1 MLCLQCT
8 MKSLLQ
14 CCSTAAVV
22 GINTRAFF
30 INGDNVFELKQEGAL
45 SASNGIGDPQ
55 HDKSGDPMEIQ
66 CGGISKDADDTL
78 WCAVSRC
85 NKSLEIYREST
96 FQVLHATAKRNS
108 CLTFAWNKALGGMVI
123 CGDLVGDATAF
134 PLEGTRKGRLLLG
147 HTASMLTGVRLVG
160 GTTLLTADRDEKVRV
175 SSFPQ
180 TCIIKGFL
188 LGHSAFISSVD
199 AVNDDMCV
207 TCGGDFTVRL
217 WKLSTFELLAQVDT
231 DSELPIQMSTDGDR
245 VAVIFH
251 NSNAIRIYSMVA
263 LELLQ
268 TLESAT
274 QPLAVVLHD
283 DRMTVLA
290 KEPALLQVYTLGDDS
305 SYNATTNIAFSK
317 LNELCGDETLPSSI
331 LEADSSTGQLKLGK
345 TQETRTANPADI
357 PWNRVD
363 RIQKARDSRNRRNKK
378 RKTES

>member
-1 MLCLQCT
+1 

-14 CCSTAAVV
+14 CCGTAAVV
-22 GINTRAFF
+22 GINTRAFL

-45 SASNGIGDPQ
+45 SATSSVGDPQ
-55 HDKSGDPMEIQ
+55 HDKSVDPMEIQ
-66 CGGISKDADDTL
+66 CVAISKDDDDTL

-96 FQVLHATAKRNS
+96 FQVLHVTAKRSS

-134 PLEGTRKGRLLLG
+134 PLGGTRKGRLLLG

-217 WKLSTFELLAQVDT
+217 WSLSTFEQLAQVDT
-231 DSELPIQMSTDGDR
+231 DGELPIQTSTDGER

-251 NSNAIRIYSMVA
+251 NSNTIHIYSMKT

-274 QPLAVVLHD
+274 QPLAVVLHGNS
-283 DRMTVLA
+283 MIVLA
-290 KEPALLQVYTLGDDS
+290 KEPTLLQVYALGADT
-305 SYNATTNIAFSK
+305 SYKATTNNAFSK
-317 LNELCGDETLPSSI
+317 LNELCKDETLPSSI

-345 TQETRTANPADI
+345 TQETRTANPSDI